1 MKMSDA
7 GLVQLAGLE
16 GIVLAPYYDS
26 KGVLTVYVGHTKA
39 AGGRDPEF
47 MFPGMP
53 EDIEAEIRV
62 ALNMF
67 RVDVAKYEATVAKA
81 VTVPVSQTEFD
92 ALVSFHFNTGGI
104 NRANLTKKLNAGDKA
119 GAASGFMGW
128 LKPPE
133 IEGRRKKE
141 QRLFANG
148 QYSGDSI
155 PVYGVKAHAQLGR
168 IVKTYSPREMLDVL
182 HDAQI
187 KSPSK
192 RLPVTTKQGAVIAFI
207 SGLIAAAALAW
218 DWMKSFIGD
227 WPL

>member
-16 GIVLAPYYDS
+16 GIVVAPYRDS
-26 KGVLTVYVGHTKA
+26 VGVMTYGVGHTKA

-53 EDIEAEIRV
+53 EDIDAEIRV

-67 RVDVAKYEATVAKA
+67 REDVVKYERTVNEAVDVS
-81 VTVPVSQTEFD
+81 VTQTEFD

-104 NRANLTKKLNAGDKA
+104 KRANLTKKLNAGDKD
-119 GAASGFMGW
+119 GAAKGFMGW

-148 QYSGDSI
+148 QYSGDPI
-155 PVYGVKAHAQLGR
+155 PVYGVKAHAQLGK
-168 IVKTYSPREMLDVL
+168 IVKTYSPKEMLDVL
-182 HDAQI
+182 REDKEPQ
-187 KSPSK
+187 PSIS
-192 RLPVTTKQGAVIAFI
+192 VTTQGTVIAA
-207 SGLIAAAALAW
+207 LIAAALAGLALFWDKFEAW
-218 DWMKSFIGD
+218 IGD